1 MGGAGERQFAGGMS
15 EAKVSTAT
23 VPRRHPRKSTATF
36 SVVFLFGLNK
46 MYQGNVLDG
55 TKR

>member
-15 EAKVSTAT
+15 EAKVSAAT
-23 VPRRHPRKSTATF
+23 GPRRHPRQSTATY